1 MGTKRVLL
9 KKVKK
14 TKSGYS
20 SEDSSVDSDEE
31 HRRTTSKRTA
41 GAAVSYKEQSED
53 DKTDSEDL
61 LEVEY
66 AEPVEPIP
74 EEKCETIEKIIAQRR
89 GKKGGLY

>member
-1 MGTKRVLL
+1 MGAKRVLI

-14 TKSGYS
+14 TRSSCS
-20 SEDSSVDSDEE
+20 SEDSSVDSDDE

-41 GAAVSYKEQSED
+41 AAVSYKEESED

-66 AEPVEPIP
+66 AEPIEPVP